1 MLADNYIEPG
11 TALNALHLL
20 IYLTLTTTL
29 WCTYCI
35 VLI

>member
-1 MLADNYIEPG
+1 MLAVNYIGPG

-29 WCTYCI
+29 WGTYCI